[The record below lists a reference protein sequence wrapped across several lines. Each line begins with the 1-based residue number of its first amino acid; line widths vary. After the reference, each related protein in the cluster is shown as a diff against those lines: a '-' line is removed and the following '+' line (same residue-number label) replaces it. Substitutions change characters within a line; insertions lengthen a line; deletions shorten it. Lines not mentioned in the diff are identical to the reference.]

1 MEEMMAAFEDDMT
14 QVLIPFIDSTYRTL
28 NDRGHR
34 AMAGLS
40 MGGMQTFHVTF
51 DHLELFS
58 YIGGFSGAL
67 NPFGGASGNF
77 DTKTAY
83 NGALA
88 NPAAFA
94 RRVHLLWIGVGTEE
108 PPQMK
113 AGIEKLNTSLEEAK
127 IQHVFYE
134 SSGTA
139 HEWQTWRRDLN
150 DFATRLFQ
158 K

>member
-1 MEEMMAAFEDDMT
+1 MN
-14 QVLIPFIDSTYRTL
+14 P
-28 NDRGHR
+28 
-34 AMAGLS
+34 
-40 MGGMQTFHVTF
+40 
-51 DHLELFS
+51 
-58 YIGGFSGAL
+58 FSGQ
-67 NPFGGASGNF
+67 PGNF
-77 DTKTAY
+77 DSKTAY

-88 NPAAFA
+88 DPAAFA

-113 AGIEKLNTSLEEAK
+113 AGIEKLNTSLEAAH

-134 SSGTA
+134 SPGTA

-150 DFATRLFQ
+150 DFAPRLFQ